1 MSSVF
6 QSIYFNTMKF
16 FDFIEKNAE
25 YIAYGILAIVV
36 FFKKTK
42 EVFQKYFSGKK
53 SVDIKKNVNSDLEI
67 TKILAEM
74 IATFSCVR
82 ILLYQRHN
90 GGIYASKKSMQK
102 VSATHEHVAPGYM
115 QIMDSMKDMFFS
127 SMPSLFDNLMKK
139 KSFVVYYN
147 EAPEESQMDMDK
159 LGVEAIKFKIVE
171 SKENDFL
178 GYITMH
184 FDESR
189 LDGIHEIDEKE
200 LERFINRIKIHLLK

>member
-1 MSSVF
+1 
-6 QSIYFNTMKF
+6 MKF

-25 YIAYGILAIVV
+25 YIAYGLLAVVV

-42 EVFQKYFSGKK
+42 EVFMKYFNGKK

-67 TKILAEM
+67 SKILAEM

-90 GGIYASKKSMQK
+90 GGVYASKKSMQK

-115 QIMDSMKDMFFS
+115 QIMDNMKDIFFS
-127 SMPSLFDNLMKK
+127 AMPSLFENLLNK
-139 KSFVVYYN
+139 KSFVIYYN

-159 LGVEAIKFKIVE
+159 LGVEAIKFKIIE
-171 SKENDFL
+171 SKENDFI

-184 FDESR
+184 FDENR
-189 LDGIHEIDEKE
+189 LDEIHEIDEKE
-200 LERFINRIKIHLLK
+200 LDRFINRIKTYLLK